1 MAEPTYETIFPL
13 LEDVRVQRRT
23 ASARFVCRQT
33 GDSVQARF
41 TLPES
46 TGSLVAQRV
55 GRTVGRSLMWSL
67 RSSIYGIVRGIF
79 GHGMLARIT
88 ADLVGSAVT
97 EVQRRQGPGGQDG
110 LDEDETQAAL
120 VEAFKTVQGR
130 FVWVPAQ
137 GRWVSTRAAEA
148 LMPPFQRQLAQHP
161 VSHPYDR
168 QVLARMLVELARA
181 DGQLASQEQ
190 DLLTELIEGGVEDLA
205 ERPPLTGAELGTT
218 SSGDTRVSLL
228 LTAWT
233 LALVDEEM
241 DERERTLLMGWADG
255 LDLRPAQVVWVRN
268 TAQHHVLEEALERMH
283 TWGGHDS
290 YAREQL
296 YDLAQRLGMSRP
308 EAEKA
313 EAAFQRRKAEQGG

>member
-23 ASARFVCRQT
+23 VSARFVCRQT
-33 GDSVQARF
+33 GDATPARF

-46 TGSLVAQRV
+46 TGSMVASRV

-67 RSSIYGIVRGIF
+67 RSSIYGLVRGIF
-79 GHGMLARIT
+79 GHGMLARIA
-88 ADLVGSAVT
+88 ADLAGSAVS
-97 EVQRRQGPGGQDG
+97 EVQRQQGPRGSQD
-110 LDEDETQAAL
+110 LDDDETQAAL
-120 VEAFKTVQGR
+120 VEAFRTVQGR

-137 GRWVSTRAAEA
+137 AQWVSTRAAES
-148 LMPPFQRQLAQHP
+148 LMPPFQRQLSQHP

-181 DGQLASQEQ
+181 DGTVAAAEQ
-190 DLLTELIEGGVEDLA
+190 DLLTELIEGGIEDLA
-205 ERPPLTGAELGTT
+205 QRPPLTAAELRTT
-218 SSGDTRVSLL
+218 SGGDTRVSLL

-233 LALVDEEM
+233 LALVDEQM
-241 DERERTLLMGWADG
+241 DAQERALLMAWSDG

-268 TAQHHVLEEALERMH
+268 TAQQHVLEEALERMH
-283 TWGGHDS
+283 PWGGHDS

-296 YDLAQRLGMSRP
+296 YTLAERLGMTRP

-313 EAAFQRRKAEQGG
+313 EAAFQRRRAERAP